1 MNIPGFS
8 TSGLK
13 MMQDAIRK
21 ALEHDDAIPNGQDKT
36 YGVREFADWREL
48 GDGFEAELD
57 QRSETYTQ
65 IAW

>member
-13 MMQDAIRK
+13 MMQEGIRK
-21 ALEHDDAIPNGQDKT
+21 ALEHDDSAPIGQDKM

-48 GDGFEAELD
+48 GDSLEAELD
-57 QRSETYTQ
+57 QRKETYVK

>member
-8 TSGLK
+8 TSGLR

-21 ALEHDDAIPNGQDKT
+21 ALEFDDQIPDGHAKT

-48 GDGFEAELD
+48 GDAIEAELD
-57 QRSETYTQ
+57 RRQESYSR
-65 IAW
+65 IPW